1 MEEKTKFVNP
11 IKTPF
16 TWVENDLIRSK
27 NLSFEVKGLYLT
39 LRSFGENVYP
49 SIDYLCSLG
58 NVGKSKL
65 YRILKE
71 LIEKKLILRKRIRG
85 NKGYLERIE
94 YILLPF
100 KEFLSEQCLEIP
112 TSHPRVENPYVDYPR
127 VDNRKRRRIIKKE
140 KSLSKKK
147 THTEMTVCEDE
158 VKKIKKTKT
167 FQNSDSK
174 LIEKIIKKN
183 GKEAVLAAEYIEK
196 SFSGQTIKNPLGL
209 LIRTLERGTYSE
221 LPPEKTNNLNSEIGK
236 LNAEYKGF
244 TIFRN
249 EKIKEFLNIGGRIAF
264 NTDNCL
270 REIIYTP
277 AKSCEEFKSYLQ
289 KINSS

>member
-27 NLSFEVKGLYLT
+27 NLSFDAKGLYLT

-85 NKGYLERIE
+85 NKGYLERTE

-100 KEFLSEQCLEIP
+100 NEDHKIAKKEFLSEQ
-112 TSHPRVENPYVDYPR
+112 
-127 VDNRKRRRIIKKE
+127 
-140 KSLSKKK
+140 
-147 THTEMTVCEDE
+147 
-158 VKKIKKTKT
+158 
-167 FQNSDSK
+167 
-174 LIEKIIKKN
+174 
-183 GKEAVLAAEYIEK
+183 
-196 SFSGQTIKNPLGL
+196 
-209 LIRTLERGTYSE
+209 
-221 LPPEKTNNLNSEIGK
+221 
-236 LNAEYKGF
+236 
-244 TIFRN
+244 
-249 EKIKEFLNIGGRIAF
+249 
-264 NTDNCL
+264 
-270 REIIYTP
+270 
-277 AKSCEEFKSYLQ
+277 
-289 KINSS
+289 